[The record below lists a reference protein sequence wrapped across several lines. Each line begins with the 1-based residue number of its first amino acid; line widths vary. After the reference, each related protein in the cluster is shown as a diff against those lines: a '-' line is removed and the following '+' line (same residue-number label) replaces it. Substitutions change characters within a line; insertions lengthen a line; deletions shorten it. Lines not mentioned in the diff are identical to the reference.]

1 MVKEKKILTE
11 ILPKSAPVSQELVD
25 KLKRQQMDGKVIY
38 EEYTNHGKLFCLN
51 CEHSFSVNETGDTR
65 CPFCG
70 NSELRKAKRY
80 PNDATKIR
88 TLEKIDGF
96 LVIKDTVVEYRE
108 SVTDGAQMNRIE
120 TEAIVVQGSDVAF
133 FERLDDNQNNDT
145 SHWVRNR
152 NVRVKHYYSFRK
164 IKCREYDASILEGTP
179 FADVQNS
186 VQSMEITSLFNS
198 VKKKTQ
204 QEHTAVA
211 ECPEFDE
218 GLINYP
224 KELSTVYY
232 EIRQREE
239 SLDSNGVFRRYHF
252 WCTHCGKYSTEVSVS
267 RAYVDK
273 HCMHCDNRDYA
284 HITLPGLNYLITS
297 QEFADGTLL
306 LRVDEAYCR
315 AYAKEPLLIGKA
327 CEVYRETTIDKTA
340 YLYITLDGQA
350 YWYNNDRKPIDR
362 FGILLHRLKK
372 EKNIIVCSDDQKAV
386 ILQNKA
392 MRRTGFVE
400 YVQRNNILNL
410 DYFNAMQKTPYLE
423 IFSKMGFD
431 SLIEDII
438 YTSTE
443 EIPAFL
449 RKKSSSSLFKKLGKL
464 QVQKL
469 LECGCSLKQFEN
481 YMQIVKLDSNAMF
494 RDVEWI
500 SSRLHIRHISR
511 ILRLGIPNMTVKK
524 IREYLEQVDDAQCC
538 PPYESAQ
545 LWADYLQMLKILE
558 CDLSD
563 RTVIYPNSL
572 KREHDK
578 ASRKASQVQD
588 EWMAKKFRERA
599 EDNEWCIW
607 ENDIFKVVIPHEVTE
622 LYEEG
627 RKLHHCVGSYGRMVS
642 DGKCV
647 VAFIRRKGEE
657 DIPLC
662 TVEICKKEIVQA
674 RGMCNKSADQMPK
687 VRSFIKQWAKEKGLT
702 YEAA

>member
-179 FADVQNS
+179 FADDQNS

-350 YWYNNDRKPIDR
+350 YCITMT
-362 FGILLHRLKK
+362 GSLL
-372 EKNIIVCSDDQKAV
+372 I
-386 ILQNKA
+386 
-392 MRRTGFVE
+392 
-400 YVQRNNILNL
+400 
-410 DYFNAMQKTPYLE
+410 
-423 IFSKMGFD
+423 
-431 SLIEDII
+431 
-438 YTSTE
+438 
-443 EIPAFL
+443 
-449 RKKSSSSLFKKLGKL
+449 
-464 QVQKL
+464 
-469 LECGCSLKQFEN
+469 
-481 YMQIVKLDSNAMF
+481 
-494 RDVEWI
+494 
-500 SSRLHIRHISR
+500 
-511 ILRLGIPNMTVKK
+511 
-524 IREYLEQVDDAQCC
+524 
-538 PPYESAQ
+538 
-545 LWADYLQMLKILE
+545 
-558 CDLSD
+558 
-563 RTVIYPNSL
+563 
-572 KREHDK
+572 
-578 ASRKASQVQD
+578 
-588 EWMAKKFRERA
+588 
-599 EDNEWCIW
+599 
-607 ENDIFKVVIPHEVTE
+607 
-622 LYEEG
+622 
-627 RKLHHCVGSYGRMVS
+627 
-642 DGKCV
+642 
-647 VAFIRRKGEE
+647 
-657 DIPLC
+657 
-662 TVEICKKEIVQA
+662 
-674 RGMCNKSADQMPK
+674 
-687 VRSFIKQWAKEKGLT
+687 GLVF
-702 YEAA
+702 YYIA